1 MSDSVAKLVLG
12 LIPSDETLRDP
23 GGRCRHV
30 LLALAVNADDDG
42 VARISV
48 NRLCRQTGCA
58 PAVIREGI
66 RYGVQQSVLAV
77 DPGPGTVTYRFD
89 VAALTSLQQQARN
102 RARDSIYVL
111 LDFGVPEKTLN
122 ALNTCHTTL
131 TELGNAIAEYNALP
145 DDFRTGFHRYL
156 DARNFGAAGARQ
168 VIDAYAEYRRVE
180 ALREHYDHADTS
192 AEMEAGQWITPGAP

>member
-12 LIPSDETLRDP
+12 LIPADDTPRDP

-42 VARISV
+42 VARISL
-48 NRLCRQTGCA
+48 NRLCLQTGRV

-66 RYGVQQSVLAV
+66 RYGVQQNVLAIA
-77 DPGPGTVTYRFD
+77 PGPGAITYHFNLD
-89 VAALTSLQQQARN
+89 VLASLQQQARN
-102 RARDSIYVL
+102 RASDSIYVL

-122 ALNTCHTTL
+122 ALKTCCTTL

-156 DARNFGAAGARQ
+156 DARNFGARGAEQ
-168 VIDAYAEYRRVE
+168 VLDAYAKFRRIE
-180 ALREHYDHADTS
+180 ALRDHYDNNDIS
-192 AEMEAGQWITPGAP
+192 GEMEGGQWITPGAP